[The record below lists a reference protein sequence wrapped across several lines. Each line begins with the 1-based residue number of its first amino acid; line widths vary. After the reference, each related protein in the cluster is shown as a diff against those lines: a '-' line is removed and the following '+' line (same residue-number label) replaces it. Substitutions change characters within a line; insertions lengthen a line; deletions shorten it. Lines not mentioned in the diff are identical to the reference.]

1 MLPKR
6 ILEIACFNLE
16 SALIAE
22 ASGADRIELCENYA
36 LGGLTPSNQL
46 ILETK
51 TKLNIPIH
59 VIIRPHAES
68 FVYSDHDLKKMQE
81 TIQFCKENNIES
93 VVFGTLKR
101 AKSSLGYQVN
111 TEVCKMLCEL
121 AAPMSITFHRA
132 IDQCAVLHEAVES
145 LIDLGVHRV
154 LSSGGQRNAMDGIH
168 LLKNLQARFGKK
180 ITIMPGGGIRAE
192 NLKTIITSNCKE
204 FHSAALPKDSVIV
217 DAFEIKK
224 LRAILDAF

>member
-46 ILETK
+46 ILETRGK
-51 TKLNIPIH
+51 VNIPIY
-59 VIIRPHAES
+59 VMIRPHAES
-68 FVYSDHDLKKMQE
+68 FVYSDKDLNEMRE
-81 TIQFCKENNIES
+81 TIQFCKLNHIDG
-93 VVFGTLKR
+93 VVFGVLEHEKN
-101 AKSSLGYQVN
+101 SLSYKVN
-111 TEVCKMLCEL
+111 TGACKMLCEL
-121 AAPMSITFHRA
+121 AALMSITFHRA

-204 FHSAALPKDSVIV
+204 FHSAALPKDSVIA

>member
-46 ILETK
+46 ILDTIAK
-51 TKLNIPIH
+51 VNIPIY
-59 VIIRPHAES
+59 VMIRPHAES
-68 FVYSDHDLKKMQE
+68 FVYSDKDLNEMRE
-81 TIQFCKENNIES
+81 TIQFCKLNHIDG
-93 VVFGTLKR
+93 VVFGVLEHEKN
-101 AKSSLGYQVN
+101 SLSYKVN
-111 TEVCKMLCEL
+111 AGACKMLCEL

-132 IDQCAVLHEAVES
+132 IDQCADLYTEVES

-154 LSSGGQRNAMDGIH
+154 LISGGERNAMDGIH

-180 ITIMPGGGIRAE
+180 ITIMPGGSIRAE
-192 NLKTIITSNCKE
+192 NLKTIITSDCKE
-204 FHSAALPKDSVIV
+204 FHSAAVPKDSVIA

-224 LRAILDAF
+224 LRAMLDVF

>member
-22 ASGADRIELCENYA
+22 ASGADRIELCENYV

-46 ILETK
+46 ILETRAK
-51 TKLNIPIH
+51 VNIPIY
-59 VIIRPHAES
+59 VMIRPHAES
-68 FVYSDHDLKKMQE
+68 FVYSDKDLKQMQE
-81 TIQFCKENNIES
+81 TIQFCKLNHIDG
-93 VVFGTLKR
+93 VVFGVLEHEKN
-101 AKSSLGYQVN
+101 SLGYQVN
-111 TEVCKMLCEL
+111 TEACKILCEL

-132 IDQCAVLHEAVES
+132 IDQCADVYSTVES

-154 LSSGGQRNAMDGIH
+154 LSSGGQRNAMDGIQ

-180 ITIMPGGGIRAE
+180 ITIMPGGAIRAE

-204 FHSAALPKDSVIV
+204 FHSAALLKDSVIA
-217 DAFEIKK
+217 DASEIKM
-224 LRAILDAF
+224 LREILDVF